1 MTYQRPRRW
10 ILTGAGD
17 ALDGLMGANANGF
30 PVGAEGPNPQGIH
43 RRRPLAAE
51 GRPNL
56 PYRARV
62 YKGSVKQIQPFELDD

>member
-1 MTYQRPRRW
+1 
-10 ILTGAGD
+10 
-17 ALDGLMGANANGF
+17 MGANANGF

-43 RRRPLAAE
+43 HRRPLAAE

-62 YKGSVKQIQPFELDD
+62 YKGFVKQIQPFELDD